1 MIVACGLALSPL
13 PSLGQTGAAVINDAG
28 ISVKLITT
36 RDCRLYDRPDSTESD
51 SAPCRIFTYWYVLP
65 PDRTAPSRHL
75 KDLDSITVNGFYRV
89 AAGDTEG
96 EFKGWIHES
105 DAIEWHHRQAVR
117 FASRRGRDLAHFF
130 PAPEDAVAWATNGQ
144 AKTATHREP
153 ESTGGQLVLMPLLDA
168 KPTTIN
174 GAEMQLFKV
183 AFVSGRTGSEAP
195 LPTKSD
201 VLERATVDIVFV
213 LDTTESMGPSI
224 AKVLRSI
231 ERVAETLAS
240 DDTMR
245 PRLRLGLV
253 GYRDTVDDMTDY
265 YLTKTFCILEEGRD
279 HRLFTERLKGVTTP
293 TGSHRDD
300 YAEDVLAGIDHALGE
315 DMKWNPYA
323 WKNII
328 VVSDSSIKEPNHTR
342 PESRHNAGSRTIAGT
357 LGKVQPGS
365 GTVEELLNGGHVI
378 SSVCVRHPGSPDDY
392 ALADRQFRDLT
403 TGREYVGEL
412 MSVRGGSDPEDFS
425 DILSRRV
432 LKLVENFERAV
443 LYGETVKTGP
453 MPYPVLDLLR
463 ALGEA
468 DSTSV
473 VTGDASGMGFASRYC
488 AEFNHNGDRVFIPHV
503 FTRRGQLL
511 QFNSMLEYLEG
522 ALEDAGEPGHKD
534 VGVILRSLQVVST
547 SLNLDEPLTAD
558 MELEKLLQLLL
569 GLPLKTPIFKI
580 SISDLASM
588 SQVDYDDWLRSLR
601 GCHDT
606 LASLLENPTIW
617 YRLHPTARD
626 REMHAFIELADLP

>member
-1 MIVACGLALSPL
+1 M
-13 PSLGQTGAAVINDAG
+13 INDAG
-28 ISVKLITT
+28 TSVKLITV
-36 RDCRLYDRPDSTESD
+36 RDCRIYDRPDSTESD
-51 SAPCRIFTYWYVLP
+51 TAPCEVFRYWYVLP
-65 PDRTAPSRHL
+65 PDRTAPSRAL
-75 KDLDSITVNGFYRV
+75 KDLDSITLNGFYRV

-96 EFKGWIHES
+96 EFKGWIHKS

-117 FASRRGRDLAHFF
+117 FSPRRARDLAYFF
-130 PAPEDAVAWATNGQ
+130 PAPEDAVAWATNGE

-168 KPTTIN
+168 DPIGIN
-174 GAEMQLFKV
+174 GAEMELFKV
-183 AFVSGRTGSEAP
+183 AFVWGHTGSEAP
-195 LPTKSD
+195 LPTKSV
-201 VLERATVDIVFV
+201 VLEETTVDIVFV

-231 ERVAETLAS
+231 EQVAETLAS

-253 GYRDTVDDMTDY
+253 GYRDTVGDMTDY
-265 YLTKTFCILEEGRD
+265 YLTKTFCTLEEGSD
-279 HRLFTERLKGVTTP
+279 HRLFIERLKGAVTP

-315 DMKWNPYA
+315 HMKWNPYA

-328 VVSDSSIKEPNHTR
+328 VVSDSSIKEPDHPH
-342 PESRHNAGSRTIAGT
+342 PESRHNAGSRTIAG
-357 LGKVQPGS
+357 LLSKVQPGS
-365 GTVEELLNGGHVI
+365 GAVEELLSSGHVI
-378 SSVCVRHPGSPDDY
+378 SSVCVRHPDSPDDY
-392 ALADRQFRDLT
+392 NAADRQFRELT
-403 TGREYVGEL
+403 TGRSYEGQL
-412 MSVRGGSDPEDFS
+412 MRVRGGSDPEDFS

-432 LKLVENFERAV
+432 LKLVENFERGV
-443 LYGETVKTGP
+443 LHGEPVKEEDWP
-453 MPYPVLDLLR
+453 LPVLDLLT
-463 ALGEA
+463 ALGDA
-468 DSTSV
+468 DST
-473 VTGDASGMGFASRYC
+473 GAASGKADTMGFASRFC

-503 FTRRGQLL
+503 FTRKGQLL

-522 ALEDAGEPGHKD
+522 ALEDAGEPGSKD
-534 VGVILRSLQVVST
+534 VATILRSLQVVST
-547 SLNLDEPLTAD
+547 SLNLAEPITAD
-558 MELEKLLQLLL
+558 MELEKLLKLLL
-569 GLPLKTPIFKI
+569 GLPLKTPIFRI

-588 SQVDYDDWLRSLR
+588 SQVDYDDWLKSVR

-606 LASLLENPTIW
+606 LESLLENPTIW